1 MRYFVSDKEVF
12 NYLSSSF
19 SDLSKY
25 IIAALLFIL
34 FLVILITVVIIKVQ
48 NRKNNKL
55 FNILKQQGIDF
66 ANQFKQQDINFKT
79 KLNVKDNNYNN
90 LLLRK
95 DETYKKQLSKMED
108 EFKTYRRLV
117 HENFR
122 QVFSSGE
129 LILIDCFKELLKEP
143 GYENWTIYGHLNMKG
158 DSSHNYQA
166 DFLIVSDKGV
176 YVIESKFWKGL
187 TLIYT
192 DDFPMIFTNT
202 QFSDYG
208 KGSDQGITVIN
219 INQNSSTEKLEINKY
234 TNPVAQA
241 RRYSKVLKNYFNI
254 HIYNFVVFQQDK
266 DCQVKINEKD
276 LSNYQ
281 VGEFTSITTQNNF
294 KNLLKNINSRFA
306 GYEEINDIIK
316 REFNYAIVLNSSNFN
331 QPPWNN

>member
-1 MRYFVSDKEVF
+1 MSDKEFF
-12 NYLSSSF
+12 NYLSDSF

-25 IIAALLFIL
+25 IIAVLIFIL
-34 FLVILITVVIIKVQ
+34 VLVTFITVIIIKVQ
-48 NRKNNKL
+48 KRKNDKL
-55 FNILKQQGIDF
+55 FNILNQQGIDF
-66 ANQFKQQDINFKT
+66 ANQFRQQDMNFKT

-95 DETYKKQLSKMED
+95 DETYKKQLSEMED

-158 DSSHNYQA
+158 DSYHNYQA
-166 DFLIVSDKGV
+166 DFLIVSDRGI

-192 DDFPMIFTNT
+192 KNFQMILTNT

-208 KGSDQGITVIN
+208 KGSDQEITVIN
-219 INQNSSTEKLEINKY
+219 INQNTSTEKLEINKY

-241 RRYSKVLKNYFNI
+241 RMYSKILRNHFDTRI
-254 HIYNFVVFQQDK
+254 HNFVVFQQDK

-276 LSNYQ
+276 LSHFQ
-281 VGEFTSITTQNNF
+281 IDQFTSITTQNNF
-294 KNLLKNINSRFA
+294 KNILKNIKSEFVN
-306 GYEEINDIIK
+306 YKEINDIIK
-316 REFNYAIVLNSSNFN
+316 REFNYAIVLNLSNIN
-331 QPPWNN
+331 QPPWEAI